1 MRAEKIYNYTINQL
15 NKIKNQETRVNSFY
29 MLVFAL
35 IWRLSLNGKYLE
47 DTLRLINEFDYKKN
61 FGEENEDGKAS

>member
-1 MRAEKIYNYTINQL
+1 MRAEKIYNYTIYQL
-15 NKIKNQETRVNSFY
+15 NKIKNQETRVNNFY
-29 MLVFAL
+29 MLVFSL

-61 FGEENEDGKAS
+61 FGGEE